1 MNTYKMSIKKEIDMN
16 RNYIKYKLV
25 KISMVAIMIGTLTS
39 LSPEALIH
47 ATKTKFSDVLENYWG
62 AESIYWALDRGI
74 IKGYP
79 DGRFRP
85 SSEITEK
92 DFVVMLTRFSTNVE
106 ENRAKDNEY
115 SHWAQVYYDE
125 LRKYGIP
132 LKGYNDDKA
141 KDELLTRGDI
151 ARITA
156 AKNGF
161 NLTEEQAIYYMFE
174 NDFTKDV
181 ITTIWD
187 RSKNILSFRKDN
199 YARRDQITD
208 FFKTMESKNN
218 TTFMG
223 RASEVKGSEIKGI
236 VGVPQETKIPN
247 FSELP
252 EFSFI
257 DSNIDGKILIEEKA
271 EEILKKYGYS
281 VHIKVYNQ
289 KLKLKD
295 NNRLVFE
302 ASKDIGL
309 NLEKYK
315 GKEIFLIGYELKEKS
330 NNTNISRNGIIAYI
344 YYNEDAEI
352 IGAYLVYEGYAPGIV
367 SLSDKK
373 YLRPKSFE
381 PSKLEFIGVNKVE
394 IIDKSDY
401 SRREI
406 MGKELDDFLKLFK
419 DIKSYKGKLS
429 IRGHSDFAI
438 YFYYEDE
445 TTVILEYYEGINKL
459 LLSDIDYWYYEIN
472 DNLPTYITGEQ
483 Y

>member
-1 MNTYKMSIKKEIDMN
+1 MNINYTNTKLERISIIA
-16 RNYIKYKLV
+16 
-25 KISMVAIMIGTLTS
+25 AIIVILTS
-39 LSPEALIH
+39 LLSETLIH
-47 ATKTKFSDVLENYWG
+47 ATQIKFSDVLENYQG
-62 AESIYWALDRGI
+62 KESIYWALDRGI

-85 SSEITEK
+85 SLEITEK
-92 DFVVMLTRFSTNVE
+92 DFVVMLARFSTNVE
-106 ENRAKDNEY
+106 ENKAKDNEY
-115 SHWAQVYYDE
+115 SHWSQVYYDE
-125 LRKYGIP
+125 LRKYEIP

-174 NDFTKDV
+174 NDLTKDV
-181 ITTIWD
+181 KPNIWD
-187 RSKNILSFRKDN
+187 RSKSILSFGKNR
-199 YARRDQITD
+199 YVRRDQITEL
-208 FFKTMESKNN
+208 FKVMESKNN

-223 RASEVKGSEIKGI
+223 RVSDVKGSEIKGI
-236 VGVPQETKIPN
+236 VGVPQETKIPD

-271 EEILKKYGYS
+271 EEFLEKYEYS
-281 VHIKVYNQ
+281 VHMKVYNQ
-289 KLKLKD
+289 KSKLED

-302 ASKDIGL
+302 TSKDIGL

-315 GKEIFLIGYELKEKS
+315 GKEIFLIGYELKGKS
-330 NNTNISRNGIIAYI
+330 KNTNISRNGIIAYI

-367 SLSDKK
+367 SLNDKR
-373 YLRPKSFE
+373 YLRPESFE
-381 PSKLEFIGVNKVE
+381 PSKLEFTRINKVE
-394 IIDKSDY
+394 IIDTSDY

-406 MGKELDDFLKLFK
+406 TGKELDDFLKLFK
-419 DIKSYKGKLS
+419 DTKSYKGNLS
-429 IRGHSDFAI
+429 IRGSSDFAI
-438 YFYYEDE
+438 CFYYEDE
-445 TTVILEYYEGINKL
+445 TTVILEYYEVINKL
-459 LLSDIDYWYYEIN
+459 VLSDIDYWYYEIN
-472 DNLPTYITGEQ
+472 DSLSRYIKG
-483 Y
+483 